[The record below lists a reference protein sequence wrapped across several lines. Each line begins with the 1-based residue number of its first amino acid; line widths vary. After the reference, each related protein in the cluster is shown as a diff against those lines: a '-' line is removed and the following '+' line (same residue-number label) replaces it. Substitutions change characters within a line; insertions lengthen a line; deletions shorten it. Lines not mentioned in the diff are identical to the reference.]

1 MTVRESDMG
10 IIGDSAKTE
19 IDRRAALAGIPVL
32 MPGVELETGDDGRL
46 TAVVHLKRPEGFLAR
61 FMHPVSSRRIRL
73 DEIGSFVLSQID
85 GRRSVME
92 IIGCFI
98 GKYRINKREAELS
111 IAEFLG
117 SLVKR
122 NVIAIGIRK

>member
-1 MTVRESDMG
+1 MFSESP
-10 IIGDSAKTE
+10 KTE

-32 MPGVELETGDDGRL
+32 MPGVELENGVDGRM
-46 TAVVHLKRPEGFLAR
+46 TAIVHLKRPDGLLAR

-73 DEIGSFVLSQID
+73 DEIGSYVLSQID
-85 GRRSVME
+85 GKRNVME
-92 IIGCFI
+92 IIGQFTN
-98 GKYRINKREAELS
+98 KYRINSREAELS

>member
-1 MTVRESDMG
+1 MG
-10 IIGDSAKTE
+10 LFSEPQKTE
-19 IDRRAALAGIPVL
+19 IDRRAALSGIPVL
-32 MPGVELETGDDGRL
+32 MPGVELENGEDGRM
-46 TAVVHLKRPEGFLAR
+46 TAVVHLKRPEGFFAR

-73 DEIGSFVLSQID
+73 DEIGSYVLSQID
-85 GRRSVME
+85 GKRNVME
-92 IIGCFI
+92 IIGQFMN
-98 GKYRINKREAELS
+98 KYRMNRREAELS

>member
-1 MTVRESDMG
+1 M
-10 IIGDSAKTE
+10 
-19 IDRRAALAGIPVL
+19 
-32 MPGVELETGDDGRL
+32 MPGVELENGDDGRM
-46 TAVVHLKRPEGFLAR
+46 TAIVHLKRPDGFLAR
-61 FMHPVSSRRIRL
+61 FMHPVSSKRIRL
-73 DEIGSFVLSQID
+73 DEIGSYVVSQID
-85 GRRSVME
+85 GKRNVME
-92 IIGCFI
+92 IIGQFT